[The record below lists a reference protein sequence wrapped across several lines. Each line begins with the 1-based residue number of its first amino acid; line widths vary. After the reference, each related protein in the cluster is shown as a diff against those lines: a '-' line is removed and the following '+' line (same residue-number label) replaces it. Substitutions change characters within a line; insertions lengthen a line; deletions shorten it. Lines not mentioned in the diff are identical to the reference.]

1 MKKKISR
8 HETVNTNLMKNKAKE
23 LTSTD
28 RYATY
33 YKDRLFRL
41 CGSDEKTERQ
51 ISELEQRVQN

>member
-1 MKKKISR
+1 
-8 HETVNTNLMKNKAKE
+8 MKNKAKE

-33 YKDRLFRL
+33 YKGRLFRL